1 MAGKWEDATSER
13 QGGAGGGGS
22 YKTLGVV
29 LKTLDFI
36 PSWID
41 AESFKWRRF
50 QIRITF
56 QSTFL
61 TGFADR
67 LQGTK
72 AGKRYF

>member
-13 QGGAGGGGS
+13 QCGAGGGGS